1 MKTSISSKG
10 QIVIPVEIRRQD
22 DIHPGQEFEI
32 ERLESGRYLLELKSK
47 TPNEGLLDTL
57 LACPV
62 KDWFEPV
69 ERTQSTDDIS
79 LPRP

>member
-10 QIVIPVEIRRQD
+10 QIVIPVEFRRQD
-22 DIHPGQEFEI
+22 ALHPGQEFEI

-47 TPNEGLLDTL
+47 PPNEGLLDIL
-57 LACPV
+57 LSCPV

-69 ERTQSTDDIS
+69 ERTQNTDDIV
-79 LPRP
+79 LPRL